1 MDLVAVRG
9 GWGSSGEGCSC
20 SPESPHLLKVPRAC
34 LSTVRS
40 ITAMSSHFR
49 RHATGRSTCAL
60 HGREHRPARL
70 FEQKDRFHRFLLLS
84 LLGRGGGRPISS
96 ASRLLQQAHALSGAP
111 ASSAYDRSFRE
122 RIGKVMPSGEI
133 SNLHQTKR
141 VYAQDQDLNLNIYS
155 PLRAWSHNSSTIGVN
170 ASHEKAHEYALL

>member
-9 GWGSSGEGCSC
+9 GWQSSGKEFRGAAV
-20 SPESPHLLKVPRAC
+20 PPHLLKVPRAC

-70 FEQKDRFHRFLLLS
+70 FEQKDRFHRFLLHS
-84 LLGRGGGRPISS
+84 LLGTGGERPISS

-122 RIGKVMPSGEI
+122 RISKVMPSP
-133 SNLHQTKR
+133 QR
-141 VYAQDQDLNLNIYS
+141 
-155 PLRAWSHNSSTIGVN
+155 
-170 ASHEKAHEYALL
+170 